1 MIREDKK
8 RAYAISFS
16 ICALLLLAIF
26 IPTSVATD
34 EIIFAVALLPCFAL
48 VLYFI
53 KRRKVLSYNKG
64 QVLMLMC
71 ASALMFFMLYY
82 LSGLFFG
89 YGSLSSRLNVAYYLT
104 SVLPAVVII
113 VLVEI
118 IRAILV
124 MQDSKVVYVCA
135 YVIGVFSELI
145 VLSNIPTTLTF
156 YTFMDAFALNLI
168 PAFVFSYLHSYV
180 AKLYGAKPN
189 IAFRL
194 LLTIPTIALWRLP
207 VINDALYAFA
217 RIVIP
222 YAIYSFIKAL
232 YENKNK
238 FALKRSSKWS
248 NFGFIT
254 ALSVMV
260 CIIMLVSCQFRFGA
274 IVIGTGS
281 MTGEMNVGD
290 VVVYERYE
298 GEDIKNGDVL
308 VFYKYETLTVH
319 RVVDIKY
326 IDGIKRYY
334 TKGDANEELDSGYV
348 TDSSIVGVVKGKVP
362 YVGYATIGLRDLF
375 NK

>member
-1 MIREDKK
+1 MIREDQK

-16 ICALLLLAIF
+16 ICALLLLSIF
-26 IPTSVATD
+26 IPTKIVTD
-34 EIIFAVALLPCFAL
+34 ELVFAVTLLPCFAL

-64 QVLMLMC
+64 QVLMLTC
-71 ASALMFFMLYY
+71 ASALMFFTLYY

-89 YGSLSSRLNVAYYLT
+89 YGSISSRLSIYHYLK

-118 IRAILV
+118 IRELLV
-124 MQDSKVVYVCA
+124 MQESKVVSVCA
-135 YVIGVFSELI
+135 YLIGVLSEFIIFSD
-145 VLSNIPTTLTF
+145 VPSTLTF
-156 YTFMDAFALNLI
+156 YSFMDMFALNLL
-168 PAFVFSYLHSYV
+168 PAFVSSFMHSYI

-194 LLTIPTIALWRLP
+194 LFAIPVIALSRLP
-207 VINDALYAFA
+207 VLNDALYAFA
-217 RIVIP
+217 RIIVP

-238 FALKRSSKWS
+238 FALKRTSKWS
-248 NFGFIT
+248 NFGFASAI
-254 ALSVMV
+254 AVMV
-260 CIIMLVSCQFRFGA
+260 MIVMLVSCQFRFGA

-290 VVVYERYE
+290 VVIYERYE
-298 GEDIKNGDVL
+298 GEDIKTDDVI
-308 VFYKYETLTVH
+308 VFYRYDTLTVH

-334 TKGDANEELDSGYV
+334 TKGDANEEMDSGYV
-348 TDSSIVGVVKGKVP
+348 TDSSIVGIVKGKVP

-375 NK
+375 NQ